1 MQHLA
6 PSLIRRLPARRRQ
19 SGLTLIEFMVA
30 AVIGLLLVA
39 GMAVLMA
46 NQSMTRSEQDQS
58 GRQIE
63 NGRYALAALQA
74 DIQHAGY
81 YGQYSS
87 GFTAP
92 TVLPNPCD
100 LTGAKEIEA
109 SMALPIQGYD
119 APTSVPAPLSTCLPD
134 ANHLTG
140 TDILVIRRLEADD
153 ALPPVNASLV
163 VGQFYVQA
171 TPAAKAA
178 GLVIAANQVKAA
190 DNTTTGAPLA
200 IFSLLKKDGV
210 TPAELRR
217 YVQHIYFVSPCNVYA
232 TGATTCTAAADNGQ
246 PVPTLKRLDLCTTN
260 DPAAPVNCSGAPGF
274 AVVPLV
280 EGIQNM
286 QIDYGID
293 ATAAAASPDGTPG
306 PMVTAPALVDWP
318 NLMAV
323 QVNLLV
329 RNGNPSAGLSDAQ
342 KTKTYSMGLAGS
354 VGPFS
359 DAYKRHVYVATVR
372 VVNLSQQRE

>member
-6 PSLIRRLPARRRQ
+6 PSHTRRLIARSRQ

-30 AVIGLLLVA
+30 AVIGLILVA
-39 GMAVLMA
+39 GLSVLMA
-46 NQSMTRSEQDQS
+46 NQSTARSEQDQS

-81 YGQYSS
+81 YGQYSY

-100 LTGAKEIEA
+100 LTGPKEIDA
-109 SMALPIQGYD
+109 NMALPIQGYD
-119 APTSVPAPLSTCLPD
+119 SPTSVPAPLSTCLPD
-134 ANHLTG
+134 ANHVSG

-153 ALPPVNASLV
+153 SLPPVNASLL
-163 VGQFYVQA
+163 VGQFYVQT
-171 TPAAKAA
+171 TPAAKAT
-178 GLVIAANQVKAA
+178 GLVIAANRVKAA
-190 DNTTTGAPLA
+190 DDTTTGAPTA
-200 IFSLLKKDGV
+200 IFSLLKKDGINA
-210 TPAELRR
+210 AELRR

-232 TGATTCTAAADNGQ
+232 AGATTCSAAADNGK
-246 PVPTLKRLDLCTTN
+246 PVPTLKRLDLCTTG
-260 DPAAPVNCSGAPGF
+260 DPAAPANCSGSPGF

-280 EGIQNM
+280 EGVQNM

-293 ATAAAASPDGTPG
+293 VTAAATTPDGTPG
-306 PMVTAPALVDWP
+306 PMVTAPALADWS

-329 RNGNPSAGLSDAQ
+329 RNSNPSAGHSDVQ
-342 KTKTYSMGLAGS
+342 KTYSMGSAGS